1 MSKRAWDGRVKQ
13 WRLALHAWANAN
25 RKEASA
31 ETLGADANLEQ
42 IEAEALGDDANL
54 EDIDA
59 MLDELENDDGAA
71 HAGRGAEGVDRG
83 GHGVEEDDDDDLE
96 RGAHQDSF
104 RYFDDELD
112 ETHLIEGDDE
122 TA

>member
-13 WRLALHAWANAN
+13 WRIALHAWANAN
-25 RKEASA
+25 RKESSV

-42 IEAEALGDDANL
+42 IEAEALGDEANL

-59 MLDELENDDGAA
+59 MLDELENDDDAA
-71 HAGRGAEGVDRG
+71 HAGRGAA
-83 GHGVEEDDDDDLE
+83 GVESGGYGIEDDEDDIE
-96 RGAHQDSF
+96 GGAHQDSF

-112 ETHLIEGDDE
+112 EAHLIEGDDE